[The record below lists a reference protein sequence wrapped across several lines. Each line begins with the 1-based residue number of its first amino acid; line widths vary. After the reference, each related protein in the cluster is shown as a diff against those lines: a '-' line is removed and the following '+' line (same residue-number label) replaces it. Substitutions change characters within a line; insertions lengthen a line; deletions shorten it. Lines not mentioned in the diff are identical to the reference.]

1 MSLLSSIKR
10 DIDAIRERDPAARS
24 AAEVVLAYPG
34 FHARELHR
42 MSHALHT
49 RGVPVLPRVISNFSR
64 FVTGIEIHPGAQ
76 IGEGLFIDHGMGVV
90 IGETAEIG
98 DDCHILQ
105 GVTLG
110 GTSLHRTKRHPTL
123 GNRVVVGAGAKLI
136 GAVEVGD
143 NARIGAG
150 SVVVIERAGERDGRR
165 RSGARRVVPRP
176 GQRHDHASCRTP
188 SGTASTRWSGTSSG
202 STGACARCRR
212 SSRATASASAKRR
225 ATRASRRTCTASAR
239 TVRTRMRAI
248 RCPTLPSRR
257 TGGDQRLIQLTN
269 TLTRKLEEF
278 TPQGDAVSM
287 YVCGITPYDESHI
300 GHAMSYVVFDVAEAL
315 PDVARLQGQARP
327 ELHRHR

>member
-10 DIDAIRERDPAARS
+10 DIDAIRERDPAAQS

-42 MSHALHT
+42 LAHGLHK

-64 FVTGIEIHPGAQ
+64 FATGIEIHPGAQ

-136 GAVEVGD
+136 GAVLIGD

-150 SVVVIERAGERDGRR
+150 SVVVSNVPENATVVGVPGHVVSFHDPGSDTITKLPDPEWDRIDALERHIERLDRRIRVMQEKLESYGERVGEM
-165 RSGARRVVPRP
+165 PR
-176 GQRHDHASCRTP
+176 
-188 SGTASTRWSGTSSG
+188 
-202 STGACARCRR
+202 
-212 SSRATASASAKRR
+212 
-225 ATRASRRTCTASAR
+225 
-239 TVRTRMRAI
+239 
-248 RCPTLPSRR
+248 
-257 TGGDQRLIQLTN
+257 
-269 TLTRKLEEF
+269 
-278 TPQGDAVSM
+278 
-287 YVCGITPYDESHI
+287 DESEPPHVHRLR
-300 GHAMSYVVFDVAEAL
+300 GNGTDEDVDAAL
-315 PDVARLQGQARP
+315 PNREAISG
-327 ELHRHR
+327 